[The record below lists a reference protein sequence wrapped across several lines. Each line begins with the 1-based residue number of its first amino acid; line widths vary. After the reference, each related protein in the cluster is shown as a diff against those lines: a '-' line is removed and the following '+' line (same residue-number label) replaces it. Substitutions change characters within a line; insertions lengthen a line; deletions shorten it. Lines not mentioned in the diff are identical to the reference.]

1 MIVVKGSAPLLVL
14 SLIQSTLAYP
24 SREDEPGKLPA
35 MGWNPWNTYNCN
47 ISEEIVL
54 EAAENLVALGLR
66 DAGYDHVNIDDCW
79 QVKSG
84 RDNTTNELIPDPVNF
99 PRGIKGVADDVHDLG
114 LKLGIYSSA
123 GTETCAEY
131 PASLYYEDIDATS
144 FAAWGVDY
152 LKYDNCGVPR
162 NWSDPY
168 TACTDR
174 WSDTVNGTCIGL
186 SNPAPE
192 DYDWGTSLTAERY
205 RRMGDAL
212 AKQDRVIQYALC
224 PWGYAQVHTWAK
236 GVGSSFRMSKDIRA
250 NWGRVLEI
258 LNRDSFLM
266 NYVEFGSRP
275 DADMLE
281 VGVKGLTS
289 AQERSH
295 FAFWALMKSPL
306 IIGAS
311 LTEPRLIAFNQD
323 SRYEKPAAPYKWGT
337 NPDWTFNASFPAEYW
352 SGESRAGTFIAM
364 LNTGNAAV
372 NKTAFFSEIPELG
385 QRQRYR
391 IIDAWTG
398 ENLGCYSN
406 EYTALVES
414 HDTAVLI
421 AKPC

>member
-1 MIVVKGSAPLLVL
+1 
-14 SLIQSTLAYP
+14 
-24 SREDEPGKLPA
+24 
-35 MGWNPWNTYNCN
+35 MGWNPWNTYDCN
-47 ISEEIVL
+47 IREAIVL
-54 EAAENLVALGLR
+54 DAAENLVTSGLR

-84 RDNTTNELIPDPVNF
+84 RDNVTNELIPGPVNF
-99 PRGIKGVADDVHDLG
+99 PRGIKGVADDIHDLG

-131 PASLYYEDIDATS
+131 PASLYYEDIDAAS

-174 WSDTVNGTCIGL
+174 WSDTVNGTCVGL

-212 AKQDRVIQYALC
+212 AKQDRAI
-224 PWGYAQVHTWAK
+224 H
-236 GVGSSFRMSKDIRA
+236 KDIRA

-258 LNRDSFLM
+258 LNRNSFLM
-266 NYVEFGSRP
+266 NYVEFG
-275 DADMLE
+275 
-281 VGVKGLTS
+281 VGVRGLTS
-289 AQERSH
+289 AQERTH

-311 LTEPRLIAFNQD
+311 LTVLTDDQLALLKNSRLISFNQD
-323 SRYEKPAAPYKWGT
+323 RCYEKPAAPYKWGT
-337 NPDWTFNASFPAEYW
+337 NPDWTFDASFPAEYW

-364 LNTGNAAV
+364 LNTGSAAA
-372 NKTAFFSEIPELG
+372 NKTALFSEIPEL
-385 QRQRYR
+385 RLRRRYK
-391 IIDAWTG
+391 IVDAWTG
-398 ENLGCYSN
+398 ENLGCYSKQ
-406 EYTALVES
+406 YTALVES
-414 HDTAVLI
+414 HDTTVLI